1 MASATVSSEDASGS
15 TPTQSPPLNEVVT
28 DASGVMLL
36 EYVPIAQPKPA
47 QISATVMRNSV
58 LRTIQTPPPEPV
70 QPPPPPTTQPSLQP
84 VLASQQSSFSQTKRK
99 SKPSPQTRLSGITE
113 DEYDTASE
121 TSTRSRAMSKPP
133 PKPGRESKSVEVLA
147 EERFQRIFDPN
158 YLNFTKTPDITSSV
172 RFNPASLDK
181 AEKNTLVL
189 EDRSELSAVRSFTE
203 IREMMNTK
211 FVYKEGRLSST
222 LDILSQYMRGQK
234 ILYLEAKSYCEF
246 YLYRLMIPTIFISTA
261 CSVVGGLFAES
272 PIISIAVAAANGF
285 NTLLL
290 ALINY
295 FKLDARAEAHR
306 MTAYGFDQLI
316 SECEFTSGK
325 ILLSNIVTDPEV
337 DKDADKYDLK
347 YVQNF
352 MTSLESKVKE
362 IKQKNQFII
371 PDSIR
376 HRYPNIYYT
385 NVFAL
390 VFQSQIQEMIITNQ
404 LKLAC
409 NAVTEVENQIIKGDR
424 RPHIYEEYNHKLKQK
439 NELIEEILK
448 HRQDVLLFDQQIREE
463 VAYNQRRCCKM
474 LRCYY

>member
-1 MASATVSSEDASGS
+1 MASSTVDSEDASGIV
-15 TPTQSPPLNEVVT
+15 PSPPQNEVVT
-28 DASGVMLL
+28 DTSGVMLL
-36 EYVPIAQPKPA
+36 EYIPITQRAPTQISKPA
-47 QISATVMRNSV
+47 IRDPALRIPQQPQQQQQQQQQPLPSATH
-58 LRTIQTPPPEPV
+58 
-70 QPPPPPTTQPSLQP
+70 
-84 VLASQQSSFSQTKRK
+84 TKRTPK
-99 SKPSPQTRLSGITE
+99 YTPHTRLSGIAE
-113 DEYDTASE
+113 DEDDTVSE
-121 TSTRSRAMSKPP
+121 TSVRSRVLHKLPV
-133 PKPGRESKSVEVLA
+133 KHGRELKSVEVLS

-158 YLNFTKTPDITSSV
+158 YLNFAKLPDITSSV
-172 RFNPASLDK
+172 RFTPTSLDGANEDK
-181 AEKNTLVL
+181 LVV
-189 EDRSELSAVRSFTE
+189 EDRSELSAIRSFTE

-325 ILLSNIVTDPEV
+325 ILLSNIVTDPEI
-337 DKDADKYDLK
+337 DKDAHKYNLK
-347 YVQNF
+347 YVQDF
-352 MTSLESKVKE
+352 MTSLEGKVKD

-409 NAVTEVENQIIKGDR
+409 NAFAEVENQIIKGDR
-424 RPHIYEEYNHKLKQK
+424 RPHIYEDYNHKLKQK

-448 HRQDVLLFDQQIREE
+448 HRQEALLFDQQIREE
-463 VAYNQRRCCKM
+463 VSYNQRRCCKM

>member
-1 MASATVSSEDASGS
+1 MASSTVDSEDASGS
-15 TPTQSPPLNEVVT
+15 THSASPPQNEVVT
-28 DASGVMLL
+28 DTSGVMLL
-36 EYVPIAQPKPA
+36 EYIPITQRASSQISKPA
-47 QISATVMRNSV
+47 IRDPA
-58 LRTIQTPPPEPV
+58 LRIPQQPPLQQPQTQPQQQQTPA
-70 QPPPPPTTQPSLQP
+70 TH
-84 VLASQQSSFSQTKRK
+84 TKRIPK
-99 SKPSPQTRLSGITE
+99 YTPHTRLSGIAE
-113 DEYDTASE
+113 DEDDTVSE
-121 TSTRSRAMSKPP
+121 TSIRSRVLHKPP
-133 PKPGRESKSVEVLA
+133 VKHGRELKSVEVLS

-158 YLNFTKTPDITSSV
+158 YLNFAKLPDITSSV
-172 RFNPASLDK
+172 RFTPTSLDGTNEDK
-181 AEKNTLVL
+181 LVV
-189 EDRSELSAVRSFTE
+189 EDRSELSAIRSFTE

-337 DKDADKYDLK
+337 DKDAHKYNLK
-347 YVQNF
+347 YVQDF
-352 MTSLESKVKE
+352 MTSLEGKVKD

-409 NAVTEVENQIIKGDR
+409 NAFAEVENQIIKGDR
-424 RPHIYEEYNHKLKQK
+424 RPHIYEDYNHKLKQK

-448 HRQDVLLFDQQIREE
+448 HRQEALLFDQQIREE
-463 VAYNQRRCCKM
+463 VSYNQRRCCTM